1 MSIKFAFAVDNV
13 TPAFVSDSTANLAKI
28 IKSQYPDVIGSSGG
42 DTTVLDWDSGHPLIV
57 AAHLAFAEHHRLVL
71 SPDVIWVTITQGFAR
86 HINLNAERY
95 RKLFVSHEGKKRLEF
110 WSDFLPGTDALP
122 WDAVISQFSELV
134 RKEIGDEKHALVVSD
149 FSTTGL
155 TERVVSEAV
164 LLDAMQSYFEYY
176 GGTMCGIPEIVLE
189 GTPED
194 WAKLHEK
201 AGKLAAIEG
210 LEFWMPQVLRIT
222 EQFVEASRGNV
233 DIAFWK
239 SIVKVNGGSGG
250 PYINGW
256 IMRLLPYIK
265 DYNDDS
271 KSEVNPILGR
281 DFYAAESG
289 WGGGGLTFDCLPNPV
304 SKVPFIWNYMGTEVK
319 HEIIAGVVG
328 VSVVDG
334 DGLKPVLGWAVTEP
348 KQ

>member
-1 MSIKFAFAVDNV
+1 MTIKISVDNV
-13 TPAFVSDSTANLAKI
+13 NPVSVDDSTVKLSEHLKHSYA
-28 IKSQYPDVIGSSGG
+28 DVIGSSGADQSVLQL
-42 DTTVLDWDSGHPLIV
+42 DTGHPLIV
-57 AAHLAFAEHHRLVL
+57 AAHRAFAEHHRLVL

-86 HINLNAERY
+86 HINLNAEKY
-95 RKLFVSHEGKKRLEF
+95 RSLFVSHEGKKRLEF
-110 WSDFLPGTDALP
+110 WSNFLPGTEALP
-122 WDAVISQFSELV
+122 WDAVITQFSELV
-134 RKEIGDEKHALVVSD
+134 RKEIGDEKHDLVVSD

-176 GGTMCGIPEIVLE
+176 GGTMCGIPEIVLA

-194 WAKLHEK
+194 WSKLHEK
-201 AGKLAAIEG
+201 AKRLAAIEG

-222 EQFVEASRGNV
+222 EQFVEASQGKV
-233 DIAFWK
+233 DLTFWK

-265 DYNDDS
+265 DYNDDN
-271 KSEVNPILGR
+271 KSEPNPILAR
-281 DFYAAESG
+281 DFYAAEEG
-289 WGGGGLTFDCLPNPV
+289 WGGGGLTYDCLPNPV
-304 SKVPFIWNYMGTEVK
+304 SKVPFIWNYMGTEVN

-328 VSVVDG
+328 VTVVDG

-348 KQ
+348 NKK